1 VGLALACLDLFNFP
15 TMTKPKPSRDIADL
29 LAIMRALRDRQTGCP
44 WDKVQTFASVAPFTI
59 EEAYEVASAIEEK
72 NPEHLRE
79 ELGDLLFQ
87 AVFHARIAEELGLFD
102 FGDVVEAA
110 TSKMIA
116 RHPHVF
122 DDVEKPV
129 SAAAQTEAWEAMKR
143 RERNAKNMS
152 VLDDVPVALPAL
164 SRAVKLQKRAA
175 RVGFDWKNSS
185 KVLDKV
191 VEEAGELVEAQ
202 LEGVNQEHIEEELG
216 DLLFVVA
223 NLARHL
229 KIDPEQALRGANAKF
244 IRRFKVIEDGL
255 KSSGKTPANASLEEM
270 ESLWQEAKKKE
281 KTEGETHN
289 P

>member
-1 VGLALACLDLFNFP
+1 
-15 TMTKPKPSRDIADL
+15 MTKPKPSKDIADL
-29 LAIMRALRDRQTGCP
+29 LAIMRALRDPQSGCP
-44 WDKVQTFASVAPFTI
+44 WDKVQTFATVAPFTI
-59 EEAYEVASAIEEK
+59 EEAYEVASAIEEN

-122 DDVEKPV
+122 GNVEKPE
-129 SAAAQTEAWEAMKR
+129 SAAEQTEAWEALKR

-175 RVGFDWKNSS
+175 RVGFDWKNAA
-185 KVLDKV
+185 KVLDKII
-191 VEEAGELVEAQ
+191 EEAGELVEAQ
-202 LEGVNQEHIEEELG
+202 SEEENQAHVEEEFG

-229 KIDPEQALRGANAKF
+229 KIDPEQALRSANAKF
-244 IRRFKVIEDGL
+244 IRRFNSIERGL
-255 KSSGKTPANASLEEM
+255 KAAGKTPADSSLEEM
-270 ESLWQEAKKKE
+270 EALWQEAKKDERNAPTNTQLK
-281 KTEGETHN
+281 K
-289 P
+289 